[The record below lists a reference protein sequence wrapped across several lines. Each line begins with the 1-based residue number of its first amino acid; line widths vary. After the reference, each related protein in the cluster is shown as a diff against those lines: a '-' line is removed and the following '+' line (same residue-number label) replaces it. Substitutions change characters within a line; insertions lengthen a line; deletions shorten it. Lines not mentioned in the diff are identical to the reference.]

1 MSPLRDSSAFS
12 FMLIYYLIGKSI
24 SSLLYREMI
33 HMIMMDDEEETQ
45 HDVIVAIRT
54 LIEMSDYF
62 IYDDPDM
69 KKKAIKTLK
78 HLKKRIKKKGLSGA
92 LDEYPD

>member
-12 FMLIYYLIGKSI
+12 FMLIYYLIGNSI

-33 HMIMMDDEEETQ
+33 HMEDEEEIQ
-45 HDVIVAIRT
+45 HDVIVAIKT

-78 HLKKRIKKKGLSGA
+78 HLKKRIKKKGLSGT
-92 LDEYPD
+92 LYEYPD

>member
-33 HMIMMDDEEETQ
+33 HMIMEDEEETQ
-45 HDVIVAIRT
+45 HDALVAIRT

-69 KKKAIKTLK
+69 KKKSIKTLK

-92 LDEYPD
+92 LYEYPD

>member
-33 HMIMMDDEEETQ
+33 HMIMEDEEETQ
-45 HDVIVAIRT
+45 PDVLVAIRT

-78 HLKKRIKKKGLSGA
+78 HLKKRIKKKGLSEA
-92 LDEYPD
+92 MHEYPD